1 MLSDERLLGISCYL
15 SATVKYRM
23 MMHMLKR
30 KKRKISSGCLFW
42 LGFMTVIAFL
52 FFLNK
57 DTIFSVLEKTNA
69 KRIFLKDAGSRPD
82 APIEKLT
89 EIQVQKTEECSNGDG
104 SAEPI
109 NVQKAEDS
117 LSKQCI
123 DMQTVDPLNGKS
135 VETELSKDTRSEQMP
150 VPVVPSELIA
160 ANAGEGKEQPNEH
173 YGTSKFVNPKKHK
186 STAVRKA
193 TIYWVRIDPDGKLI
207 PMHVHRMLPQSDS
220 PMSDALQV
228 LFAAP
233 SVSELKDGVRTLIPP
248 RTKLRSAWVKD
259 GIAFINVSEE
269 FQFNQYGID
278 GAVAQLMQV
287 VFTATEFATVKSV
300 QFLIEG
306 QKQDYLGAE
315 GAWIGSPL
323 SRTSF

>member
-1 MLSDERLLGISCYL
+1 MLTDERLPGISCYL
-15 SATVKYRM
+15 SATAKYRM
-23 MMHMLKR
+23 MMYMLKR
-30 KKRKISSGCLFW
+30 KKRQIPFGCFFW
-42 LGFMTVIAFL
+42 TAFIAVIAFL

-57 DTIFSVLEKTNA
+57 DTIFSVWEKTNA
-69 KRIFLKDAGSRPD
+69 QHIFVKDSDKVSHISAEILPEIPPQKESR
-82 APIEKLT
+82 AVI
-89 EIQVQKTEECSNGDG
+89 GDG
-104 SAEPI
+104 SKPLYDGQEP
-109 NVQKAEDS
+109 E
-117 LSKQCI
+117 
-123 DMQTVDPLNGKS
+123 S
-135 VETELSKDTRSEQMP
+135 VLKEQHSDIPTELQKNSDD
-150 VPVVPSELIA
+150 A
-160 ANAGEGKEQPNEH
+160 
-173 YGTSKFVNPKKHK
+173 KKHE

-193 TIYWVRIDPDGKLI
+193 IVYWIRIASDGKLI
-207 PMHVHRMLPQSDS
+207 PIHADRLLPQSDS

-233 SVSELKDGVRTLIPP
+233 SVSELKDGVRTFIPP

-287 VFTATEFATVKSV
+287 VFTATEFATVQSV